1 MRWERCCELDFDWRV
16 VSIRPPADVDDNGH
30 IDVSQVEFGGLHE
43 PERLGSART
52 PGSGDSTE

>member
-30 IDVSQVEFGGLHE
+30 IDVLQVDFGGLHE
-43 PERLGSART
+43 PERLDSAGE
-52 PGSGDSTE
+52 PGPAGSTE

>member
-16 VSIRPPADVDDNGH
+16 VSIRPPADVDEDGH

-43 PERLGSART
+43 PERLDSVGE
-52 PGSGDSTE
+52 PGPAGSTE